1 MATTTNQ
8 NRAELTHAAH
18 CLALYLNNT
27 AEIYHRYT
35 VPAIERATML
45 IAESIGAPGTL
56 ERVTEL
62 ARTSSA
68 NAVKEAARLVRKHDG
83 LTPTQADKEAVTA
96 QYVAY
101 IMDCALYD
109 YKTSKQ

>member
-1 MATTTNQ
+1 MATTTNT
-8 NRAELTHAAH
+8 NRAELSHAAH

-27 AEIYHRYT
+27 AEIYSRFT
-35 VPAIERATML
+35 IPAIDRATML
-45 IAESIGAPGTL
+45 IAESIGTPGAL

-62 ARTSSA
+62 TRTSSTY
-68 NAVKEAARLVRKHDG
+68 AVKEAARLVRKYDE
-83 LTPTQADKEAVTA
+83 LNPTQADKEAVTA

-109 YKTSKQ
+109 YKNK